1 VIRDFRA
8 ARDLPQQALL
18 PRGYGNC
25 LEFEA
30 IDPLAMDNVSGS
42 DDSDNAD
49 EAHLDEQDA
58 DSDVKVATVAVS
70 SGR

>member
-1 VIRDFRA
+1 
-8 ARDLPQQALL
+8 
-18 PRGYGNC
+18 

-70 SGR
+70 SER